1 MNMRQATMNGRL
13 PPAGRKDCDHRASP
27 TPQRRIDAPLVERTA
42 EARNGDGHR
51 NQHQQ
56 E

>member
-1 MNMRQATMNGRL
+1 MVGRRGLVEKFATTS
-13 PPAGRKDCDHRASP
+13 RAP
-27 TPQRRIDAPLVERTA
+27 TLQRRIDVPLVERTA